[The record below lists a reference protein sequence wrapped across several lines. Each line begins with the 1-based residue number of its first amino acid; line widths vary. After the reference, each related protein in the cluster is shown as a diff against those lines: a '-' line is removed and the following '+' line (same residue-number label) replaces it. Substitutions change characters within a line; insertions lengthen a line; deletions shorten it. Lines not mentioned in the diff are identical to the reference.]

1 MSDGNWESVQPF
13 DLQELRANFGDA
25 PEVLESIFDIFLEE
39 APERVEK
46 IRRGLAE
53 EDTRSVKEGA
63 HSLANTTGTLQ
74 AERALRLA
82 RATEAAARDADL
94 QALHL
99 RGEMLIEEVESIL
112 VQIRQ
117 SRG

>member
-1 MSDGNWESVQPF
+1 MSGEDWESVPPF
-13 DLQELRANFGDA
+13 DVQELRASFNDA

-46 IRRGLAE
+46 IRRGLAD
-53 EDTRSVKEGA
+53 EDTETVRAGA

-82 RATEAAARDADL
+82 RATEAAARDGDL
-94 QALHL
+94 PALHAHGRSL
-99 RGEMLIEEVESIL
+99 LGEVESIL
-112 VQIRQ
+112 GQIRDIR
-117 SRG
+117 S